1 MKQKSKSKSH
11 FYNDEQDDGP
21 SCTKIFFVSR
31 THTQL
36 TQAISE
42 LRRIRFEV
50 STPTTLQDEEEE
62 EEDGRKYHPPTR
74 TIALGSR
81 KNLCIN
87 DDLLTSLTKGTS
99 KERIVTEGSNNDKT
113 SPIAPASV
121 GGTALDEACRELNSR
136 TSLLSSVS
144 ISSFLT
150 HYHSLQ
156 ALKTND
162 VHTSLR

>member
-50 STPTTLQDEEEE
+50 STPTPANTLQDEGEG
-62 EEDGRKYHPPTR
+62 DGRKYHPPTR

-87 DDLLTSLTKGTS
+87 DDLLASLSKGTS
-99 KERIVTEGSNNDKT
+99 KERIVVEGNNNNDKT
-113 SPIAPASV
+113 SPTAPASV

-136 TSLLSSVS
+136 TSLSSLPFP
-144 ISSFLT
+144 II
-150 HYHSLQ
+150 HLQ
-156 ALKTND
+156 FIHRN
-162 VHTSLR
+162 RP